1 MTEGGGRVAQRRRT
15 RRAIVA
21 AAARLMST
29 DSAPTVDEIA
39 AQAEVSRRTVYL
51 YFPTLE
57 QLHLEAMQALLLS
70 QDVEGALDAAA
81 ASGDARTQVDALITE
96 IVTMSAQMMPLGRR
110 IIRLTV
116 DPPEGAAEAT
126 AEGAAEGAAS
136 PRRGYRRIAWIERAV
151 APLRDQLSDEQFERL
166 VSGLAM
172 VIGWEGMVVL
182 RDSRGL
188 SGADEQRVIRWAARS
203 LLDAILAEA
212 GESESGGE
220 DE

>member
-116 DPPEGAAEAT
+116 DPPEAT
-126 AEGAAEGAAS
+126 AEGAAS

>member
-1 MTEGGGRVAQRRRT
+1 MTAGGGRVAQRRRT

-21 AAARLMST
+21 AAARLMTT
-29 DSAPTVDEIA
+29 DGAPTVDEVA
-39 AQAEVSRRTVYL
+39 AEAEVSRRTVYL

-70 QDVEGALDAAA
+70 QDVEGALDAAS
-81 ASGDARTQVDALITE
+81 ASGDVRTQVDALITE

-116 DPPEGAAEAT
+116 DPPEAT
-126 AEGAAEGAAS
+126 ADEGES

-188 SGADEQRVIRWAARS
+188 SGADEQRVIRWAARA
-203 LLDAILAEA
+203 LVDAILAEA
-212 GESESGGE
+212 GGGAPGTGQAGRRG
-220 DE
+220 

>member
-1 MTEGGGRVAQRRRT
+1 MTESGGRVAQRRRT
-15 RRAIVA
+15 RRTIID
-21 AAARLMST
+21 AAARLMAT

-81 ASGDARTQVDALITE
+81 ASGDVRTQVDALITE

-116 DPPEGAAEAT
+116 DPPEAT
-126 AEGAAEGAAS
+126 AEDAES

-151 APLRDQLSDEQFERL
+151 APLRDRLSDEQFERL

-172 VIGWEGMVVL
+172 VISWEGMVVL
-182 RDSRGL
+182 RDARGL

-203 LLDAILAEA
+203 LLDAILAE
-212 GESESGGE
+212 GGGTDPSVE
-220 DE
+220 HADQPG